1 VLQDVAKVRA
11 AESSVLEQN
20 GHMCGAVYLAGYVIE
35 CHLKNLLNKTGRPF
49 PRSGK
54 AGHNLLALWD
64 AAGLR
69 ARDQRGHRKAF
80 LEIWDTSLRYE
91 AALPESPHAPKELLA
106 GARELAGIVARR
118 TRMTRG
124 PRRGGGVRGD

>member
-20 GHMCGAVYLAGYVIE
+20 GHMCGAVYLAGYVVE
-35 CHLKNLLNKTGRPF
+35 CQLKTLLNKMGKPF
-49 PRSGK
+49 PRSGR

-69 ARDQRGHRKAF
+69 AQDQRGHRRAF
-80 LEIWDTSLRYE
+80 LEVWDTSLRYE
-91 AALPESPHAPKELLA
+91 AALPKSPYAPKDLLA

-118 TRMTRG
+118 TRMSRN
-124 PRRGGGVRGD
+124 PRYGGVRG